1 MVIIRNQG
9 EKKMKLKQLSVEN
22 LENLTNKMIDIKTL
36 TFTPNE
42 FIESSMICSEEL
54 INSALNV
61 IYKFSVELGLKE
73 KFYTDFFY
81 KILNNKDEEIHIK
94 RLKFIGYCWLNTEK

>member
-1 MVIIRNQG
+1 MVIMRNQG

-22 LENLTNKMIDIKTL
+22 IENITNKMIDIKTL

-42 FIESSMICSEEL
+42 FVESSMICNEEL

-61 IYKFSVELGLKE
+61 IY
-73 KFYTDFFY
+73 TDFFY
-81 KILNNKDEEIHIK
+81 KILNNKNEELHIK